1 MLKRKGGLF
10 MEIKYSKND
19 LKDLIKKYY
28 LEMKGQDVEVNITSK
43 SELVGFY
50 GTNTCVTNISIKEI
64 VTLLNKKV
72 TIEET
77 ISKDDLYN
85 MFSVM
90 LESEGYS
97 LSDLEYDSGIKEKC
111 VGCYMNEH
119 MENKPYF
126 NGVILSVRKNS
137 LTKRM

>member
-1 MLKRKGGLF
+1 

-28 LEMKGQDVEVNITSK
+28 LEMEGQDVEVSITSK
-43 SELVGFY
+43 NELVGFY
-50 GTNTCVTNISIKEI
+50 GTNTCVTTIKVKES
-64 VTLLNKKV
+64 V
-72 TIEET
+72 TILGKTTITEVV

-119 MENKPYF
+119 MESKPYF

>member
-1 MLKRKGGLF
+1 

-28 LEMKGQDVEVNITSK
+28 LEMEGQDVEVIITSK
-43 SELVGFY
+43 AELVDFY
-50 GTNTCVTNISIKEI
+50 GNTNICVTNISIKEI

-72 TIEET
+72 TIEEI

-85 MFSVM
+85 IFNIM
-90 LESEGYS
+90 LENEGYI
-97 LSDLEYDSGIKEKC
+97 LGNLEYDEGIKKVC

-126 NGVILSVRKNS
+126 NGVILSVRKNN